1 MNGQRGSYTPPE
13 RSKMKSQKEK
23 VLAYLQKGK
32 SITSW
37 EAIQKFRITRL
48 ASVIFDLKA
57 QGHPIKSSMV
67 YDVNADGEP
76 CKYSVYWMG
85 KKHDK
90 Q

>member
-1 MNGQRGSYTPPE
+1 
-13 RSKMKSQKEK
+13 MKSQKEK
-23 VLAYLQKGK
+23 VLDYLKKGK

-48 ASVIFDLKA
+48 SAIIFILK
-57 QGHPIKSSMV
+57 QEGHPIKSSMV

-76 CKYSVYWMG
+76 CKYAMYWMG